1 MLLGKKRERDVEIPS
16 ASLSDIVFLLLIFF
30 LVTTA
35 IDTEKGLDLVLPA
48 PGEEIIKIPPKNIT
62 NLLVNATGQ
71 VLLDNELIDIRDI
84 SRIIKDKIYEN
95 NLLVVSLKT
104 VKETKFEDYLRV
116 IDQLKKAEAKRIS
129 IKDLMKLSKN
139 IKNWILNF

>member
-35 IDTEKGLDLVLPA
+35 IDTEKGLDLVLPP
-48 PGEEIIKIPPKNIT
+48 PGDIEIKIPKKNIT
-62 NLLVNATGQ
+62 NLLVNASGQ
-71 VLLDNELIDIRDI
+71 ILLDNELVDIRDI

-104 VKETKFEDYLRV
+104 DKETKFEDYIRV
-116 IDQLKKAEAKRIS
+116 LDQLKKAEAKRIS
-129 IKDLMKLSKN
+129 IAEPEED
-139 IKNWILNF
+139 